1 MSLHFLNLMA
11 PLFGLCCN
19 IIAQILLVRLVRIKL
34 MKSVFYGFFLGVFIM
49 LAIEMLY
56 CLLYKD
62 LNLIDF
68 IFVLLT
74 NVIIYGALGY
84 CYFHF
89 INLGVTGRR
98 IRILCELHKAEKGLT
113 LIEILQRYN
122 ARELIDNRL
131 TRLINNRQ
139 IIMRGDKYIVKQSP
153 ILLVTLLIL
162 KAKRLIIGKESEF
175 D

>member
-1 MSLHFLNLMA
+1 MA

-34 MKSVFYGFFLGVFIM
+34 MKSVFYGFFLGIFIM
-49 LAIEMLY
+49 LSIE
-56 CLLYKD
+56 LLYYLLYQD
-62 LNLIDF
+62 LNLFDF

-98 IRILCELHKAEKGLT
+98 IRILCELDKAEKGLT
-113 LIEILQRYN
+113 LMEILQRYN

-139 IIMRGDKYIVKQSP
+139 IIMSGDKYIVKQSS
-153 ILLVTLLIL
+153 ILLITLLIL